1 MSHRSVSAMHRFCA
15 IAITVFLLAACA
27 DSTAPTATPLA
38 LSGAVAQTAPA
49 AQANQPLPVTATSTP
64 EPTPIST
71 PKTEPTPTSTPPP
84 PTPTPTEVG
93 TATPSPTVE
102 VTPGAVVRGDQNI
115 NLRKGPGSN
124 YDGLGQIAPG
134 ALMEVVATAEMNGQ
148 TWYQVKLADGR
159 LGWVRKD
166 LVEANEKAGAV
177 PKASDVPPTPTLQP
191 RPTATPRPA
200 ATEVAPKA
208 ADWAIDPFYVEAF
221 AREGI
226 TSPEQLVGQLR
237 PVHLRVLLPDGRTP
251 GFDMYVLYVKVEEYL
266 GSGGYGNLYNL
277 YNVRV
282 SSATSITVAVFK
294 NPAEHGKTSFDK
306 WNLSGV
312 GMIGWTDQGNGR
324 PESPDYFELESKP
337 GDVGHYRIPIFA
349 RGQVVAFILNPGNLQ
364 EKGVIDASSNR
375 RVPTFDKGVYAVIPV
390 N

>member
-93 TATPSPTVE
+93 TATPSPTAE

-124 YDGLGQIAPG
+124 YDRLGQIAPG

-166 LVEANEKAGAV
+166 LVEANEKAGAA

-191 RPTATPRPA
+191 KPTATPRPA
-200 ATEVAPKA
+200 ATEVTPKA

-266 GSGGYGNLYNL
+266 GLTGKLRRANLYQ
-277 YNVRV
+277 V
-282 SSATSITVAVFK
+282 SIGSAGFLMAVFS
-294 NPAEHGKTSFDK
+294 NPAEHSSPTFDK
-306 WNLSGV
+306 WTLSGV
-312 GMIGWTDQGNGR
+312 GRIGWSDLGSGR
-324 PESPDYFELESKP
+324 PNSPDYVELTSDP
-337 GDVGHYRIPIFA
+337 GNVDHYRIPLFA
-349 RGQVVAFILNPGNLQ
+349 KGQVVGVLLNPAIPR
-364 EKGVIDASSNR
+364 EKDVINNPSRGTRPIVN
-375 RVPTFDKGVYAVIPV
+375 YAVVPV